1 MLAESSTCSAG
12 KPRVRR
18 RSGPLLQLGRRPMRV
33 KLCARCPYTQRD
45 LAGHYDPEGELYAC
59 AKCDG
64 GQKVSTN
71 QYPRKTGRRQEC
83 ATTLN
88 ILGTSPPSV
97 ALFATESL
105 VSSATTPGEPPSAQK
120 SALAASRPVK
130 RATTD
135 GYVDFIPQPGK
146 ACNEHH
152 AAAFRRSEFRS
163 EEVAQ

>member
-1 MLAESSTCSAG
+1 M
-12 KPRVRR
+12 RVR
-18 RSGPLLQLGRRPMRV
+18 
-33 KLCARCPYTQRD
+33 LCERCPYTPRD
-45 LAGHYDPEGELYAC
+45 LASHYDPDGDLYAC

-71 QYPRKTGRRQEC
+71 HYPRKTERRQEC
-83 ATTLN
+83 AAALN
-88 ILGTSPPSV
+88 VLRTSPPSV
-97 ALFATESL
+97 ALSATESL

-146 ACNEHH
+146 GCNERH
-152 AAAFRRSEFRS
+152 AQMSRRSEFRS

>member
-1 MLAESSTCSAG
+1 
-12 KPRVRR
+12 
-18 RSGPLLQLGRRPMRV
+18 MRV
-33 KLCARCPYTQRD
+33 KLCARCPYTPQD
-45 LAGHYDPEGELYAC
+45 LARHYDPDSELYAC

-71 QYPRKTGRRQEC
+71 HYPRKTERRQEC
-83 ATTLN
+83 ATALN
-88 ILGTSPPSV
+88 LPGTSPPSV
-97 ALFATESL
+97 ALSATDSL

-146 ACNEHH
+146 GCNERH
-152 AAAFRRSEFRS
+152 AQMSRRSEFRS

>member
-1 MLAESSTCSAG
+1 
-12 KPRVRR
+12 
-18 RSGPLLQLGRRPMRV
+18 MRV
-33 KLCARCPYTQRD
+33 KLCARCPYTPRD

-64 GQKVSTN
+64 GQEVSTN

-83 ATTLN
+83 ATALN

-97 ALFATESL
+97 ALSATEGL

-120 SALAASRPVK
+120 NALTASRPVK
-130 RATTD
+130 RATTG
-135 GYVDFIPQPGK
+135 GYVDFIPQPG
-146 ACNEHH
+146 NERIERH
-152 AAAFRRSEFRS
+152 APMSERSEFRS